1 MSFQQLEQVL
11 RTVPMVASLG
21 ITVDEGRPGS
31 VVLKLPSA
39 PGLLDAQGRLH
50 TSALFAVGELA
61 AAVALGTHPKLS
73 TLAYLHKA
81 SRIAYV
87 SSVRGD
93 VLARAEIPPEL
104 VGAVVEGLE
113 RDARFVVEVSVSLL
127 DARGNDVAHVVS
139 VFTFKRA

>member
-11 RTVPMVASLG
+11 RTVPMVATLG

-39 PGLLDAQGRLH
+39 PPLLDAQGRVH
-50 TSALFAVGELA
+50 TAAMFAVGELA
-61 AAVALGTHPKLS
+61 SAVAVGTHPKLA

-93 VLARAEIPPEL
+93 VLARAEIPSEL
-104 VGAVVEGLE
+104 VAAILDGLA
-113 RDARFVVEVSVSLL
+113 RDARFVAEVAVTLL
-127 DARGNDVAHVVS
+127 DARGNDVANMVS
-139 VFTFKRA
+139 VFTFKR